1 MWRNEQQSAFEEAKR
16 HLCSP
21 SVLAHYDPEKPL
33 ILSADASPYGIG
45 AVLSHQIDG
54 EEKPIDYQI
63 QFKLGKDIAHAD
75 MLSRLPLSTA
85 HNAGRHTE
93 ESTRMSGLSNS
104 SEVTT

>member
-1 MWRNEQQSAFEEAKR
+1 MAPLYHLLQQDVKWMWGNEQQSAFEEAKR

-54 EEKPIDYQI
+54 EEKPIGDEVHRKTNTL
-63 QFKLGKDIAHAD
+63 FSGNNMTAAGLE
-75 MLSRLPLSTA
+75 PLTL
-85 HNAGRHTE
+85 R
-93 ESTRMSGLSNS
+93 SGGSSSNH
-104 SEVTT
+104 